1 MCGIAG
7 MFDTR
12 GGRAP
17 DRGVLERMTDIQQH
31 RGPDGRGFHVE
42 AGVGLGHRRL
52 SIIDLSGGAQ
62 PLANEDGSV
71 LITFNG
77 EIYNFQEL
85 RTELLAA
92 GHQFRTA
99 SDTETIVHA
108 WEQWGEACV
117 ERFVGMLAFAVFD
130 RKQRTL
136 FLARDRF
143 GEKPLYYSLLPD
155 GWLVF
160 ASELKGLLQHPGLR
174 RELDPLAVE
183 DYFAFG
189 YVPEP
194 RSILRGVA
202 KLPPAHMLTVRVDA
216 PLPQP
221 REYWDLA
228 PFFQRRHGLDDTAA
242 AAEVVTR
249 LRSAV
254 NRQMISEVPL
264 GAFLSGGVD
273 SSAIVSQMAELSP
286 HAVKTCSIAFN
297 DPRFDESRF
306 AQMVA
311 DRYATD
317 HSTDRVE
324 PDDFELIDQLGGLY
338 DEPFADSSSLPTY
351 RVCQLARNRV
361 TVALSGDAGDEN
373 FGGYRRYKWH
383 TYEERV
389 RGYLPYAVR
398 APLFGLAGSLYPKL
412 DWAPRFLR
420 AKSTFQSLAR
430 SSLEG
435 YFHSVSILAAELR
448 GKLYSDSF
456 RRDLQGYD
464 AKQVFERFAGRV
476 EGWDALSTVQYLDF
490 RTYLP
495 GDILTK
501 VDRASMANS
510 LEVRVPM
517 LDHEFAE
524 WVAGLEPTQKLR
536 GAEGKYV
543 LKQAMHNYLP
553 HEIMYRAKMGFAV
566 PIVHWFRGPLR
577 AQVREAVLGQ
587 RLADAGVFDRAM
599 LERLVDQHQ
608 SGARDHSPALWAL
621 MMFERFI
628 GRVLD
633 PATPTADAAR
643 SHI

>member
-1 MCGIAG
+1 
-7 MFDTR
+7 
-12 GGRAP
+12 
-17 DRGVLERMTDIQQH
+17 
-31 RGPDGRGFHVE
+31 
-42 AGVGLGHRRL
+42 
-52 SIIDLSGGAQ
+52 
-62 PLANEDGSV
+62 
-71 LITFNG
+71 
-77 EIYNFQEL
+77 
-85 RTELLAA
+85 
-92 GHQFRTA
+92 
-99 SDTETIVHA
+99 
-108 WEQWGEACV
+108 
-117 ERFVGMLAFAVFD
+117 
-130 RKQRTL
+130 
-136 FLARDRF
+136 
-143 GEKPLYYSLLPD
+143 
-155 GWLVF
+155 
-160 ASELKGLLQHPGLR
+160 
-174 RELDPLAVE
+174 
-183 DYFAFG
+183 
-189 YVPEP
+189 
-194 RSILRGVA
+194 
-202 KLPPAHMLTVRVDA
+202 
-216 PLPQP
+216 
-221 REYWDLA
+221 
-228 PFFQRRHGLDDTAA
+228 
-242 AAEVVTR
+242 
-249 LRSAV
+249 
-254 NRQMISEVPL
+254 
-264 GAFLSGGVD
+264 
-273 SSAIVSQMAELSP
+273 MAELSP

-389 RGYLPYAVR
+389 RGYLPYSVR

-587 RLADAGVFDRAM
+587 RLADAGVFNRAM